1 MANYYHLYVNNPT
14 VGQTDGTIVSENGLM
29 TSPISVTLD
38 ATKNEKKVIKCAIRC
53 EEGYEST
60 GTITIKPYYYDGS
73 NYTDVGGNIDKWQVA
88 ADLSTPGKVT
98 VTVTANPSDGDTLS
112 IGDVAIT
119 AGTDFDIGSDIK
131 ATAVNMSAAIN
142 AKSSLYKTVVSDA
155 SITLTEIYPGGGN
168 TPSIHSITGPGSGTS
183 ASAPTLR
190 MTQTDM
196 QYSYAATEAQMD
208 AVGKWGSSLTLTDTT
223 IRQKNTIFWLKVTS
237 SADEA
242 PQRDSSTVI
251 HTEVVVQAM

>member
-1 MANYYHLYVNNPT
+1 MANYYHIYVNNPT
-14 VGQTDGTIVSENGLM
+14 VGQTDGTVVSENGLM

-60 GTITIKPYYYDGS
+60 GNVVIKPYYYDGT
-73 NYTDVGGNIDKWQVA
+73 NYAEVGGNIDKWQVA

-98 VTVTANPSDGDTLS
+98 VTVTANPSAGDTLS
-112 IGDVAIT
+112 IGDVVIT
-119 AGTDFDIGSDIK
+119 AGTDFDIGSDLN
-131 ATAVNMSAAIN
+131 ANAVNMAAAITK
-142 AKSSLYKTVVSDA
+142 KSSLYKAEVSDA
-155 SITLTEIYPGGGN
+155 TIVLTELYPGGGN
-168 TPSIHSITGPGSGTS
+168 TPSIHSITGAGSGTS
-183 ASAPTLR
+183 TKAPTLN
-190 MTQTDM
+190 MSQTDM
-196 QYSYAATEAQMD
+196 QYSYAASEAQMD

-223 IRQKNTIFWLKVTS
+223 IRQKNSIFWLKVTS
-237 SADEA
+237 SSDEA

>member
-1 MANYYHLYVNNPT
+1 MANYYHIYVNNPT

-60 GTITIKPYYYDGS
+60 GNIVIKPYYYDGT
-73 NYTDVGGNIDKWQVA
+73 NYAEVGGNIDKWQVA
-88 ADLSTPGKVT
+88 ADLSLPGRAT
-98 VTVTANPSDGDTLS
+98 ISVTANPSAGDTLS
-112 IGDVAIT
+112 VGDVAIT
-119 AGTDFDIGSDIK
+119 AGTDFDIGSDIN
-131 ATAVNMSAAIN
+131 ATAANMAAAIQ
-142 AKSSLYKTVVSDA
+142 AKSSLYTTEVSNAD
-155 SITLTEIYPGGGN
+155 ITITEIYPGGGN
-168 TPSIHSITGPGSGTS
+168 TPSINSITGAGSGTS
-183 ASAPTLR
+183 VKAPTLN
-190 MTQTDM
+190 MTQTNM
-196 QYSYAATEAQMD
+196 QMSNAAIEAQME
-208 AVGKWGSSLTLTDTT
+208 AVGQWGSSLTLTDTT

-237 SADEA
+237 SSDEA